1 MKREKKKNKQKN
13 RTNMPAVE
21 SAGSTPAIS
30 TYTKLE
36 SRSTAMDLGGSHW
49 TVQ

>member
-1 MKREKKKNKQKN
+1 MKREKKKQTKN